1 MEKDK
6 KKLVDLEKYRAF
18 FDESK
23 LWAKIKKVAR
33 KAGIKVVY
41 AALVLYYLSRSNEV
55 PMSAKLKIYGA
66 LGYFILPTDAIPDV
80 VVALGYTD
88 DLAALAWAL
97 YSMAKYITPE
107 IKQQAEEKLQQWFGK
122 FDPAEIAGL
131 LPPNFYDDEK

>member
-1 MEKDK
+1 MV
-6 KKLVDLEKYRAF
+6 LI
-18 FDESK
+18 S
-23 LWAKIKKVAR
+23 
-33 KAGIKVVY
+33 GIKVVY